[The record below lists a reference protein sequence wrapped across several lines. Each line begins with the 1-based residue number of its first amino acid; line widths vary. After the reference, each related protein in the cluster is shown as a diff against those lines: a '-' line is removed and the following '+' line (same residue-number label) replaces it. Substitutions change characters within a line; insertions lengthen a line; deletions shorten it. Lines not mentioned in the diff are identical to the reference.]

1 MIDAEDDTNMRDA
14 NVDRYI
20 NNNDGYDKYENAY
33 ITSKKW
39 ERERVETTI
48 GTLRILVTSS

>member
-33 ITSKKW
+33 ITSKK
-39 ERERVETTI
+39 
-48 GTLRILVTSS
+48 